1 MKYRLESAQRA
12 FVEEHYRDDVVY
24 QWLRYPCMKH
34 TADDALMYPE
44 VLYYVCM
51 QVLDLMKRYGSSCD
65 GRVSEQMRT
74 MPYEM
79 REDFFVPN
87 SSHYAEVGCYSA
99 CMILTTLSKLLGY
112 SDDELL
118 QEHSQNLRDMSLDFP
133 DVSCWGRNIV
143 VSPYIE
149 VLEKEYS
156 VYSFIS
162 AGLDNAK
169 RRKTNICGSDVNI
182 CEYISDYLSSGR
194 SISEE
199 IEHCA
204 LSGEEG
210 SEELSE
216 SLEGARTKIGELE
229 VRVKELERELEERES
244 AMRTMQKEK
253 DVETICV
260 ANGKK
265 AKLEA
270 VLVGLYYA
278 DYFVNDK
285 GMKLSLEKTVPRIM
299 KDGFNSDC
307 NRLSK
312 DISQFV
318 TTNTLSVFKDDILQ
332 MVKDGLDDIKK
343 VQR

>member
-12 FVEEHYRDDVVY
+12 FIEENYRDDVVY

-44 VLYYVCM
+44 LLYYVCM
-51 QVLDLMKRYGSSCD
+51 QVLDLLKRYGCSCD
-65 GRVSEQMRT
+65 SRVSEQMRT

-79 REDFFVPN
+79 RDAFYVPN

-99 CMILTTLSKLLGY
+99 CMILTTLSSLLGY
-112 SDDELL
+112 SEDEFL
-118 QEHSQNLRDMSLDFP
+118 QEHSQNLRDMSLEFP
-133 DVSCWGRNIV
+133 DVSYWGRNVV

-149 VLEKEYS
+149 ALEKEYS

-169 RRKTNICGSDVNI
+169 RRNTNICGSGVNI
-182 CEYISDYLSSGR
+182 CEYIADYLASGR
-194 SISEE
+194 YISEE
-199 IEHCA
+199 IAHCA
-204 LSGEEG
+204 LSGDGGTEE
-210 SEELSE
+210 SSE
-216 SLEGARTKIGELE
+216 SLEAARTKIGELE
-229 VRVKELERELEERES
+229 ARVKELESELEERGS
-244 AMRTMQKEK
+244 AMGTMQNEK
-253 DVETICV
+253 DGEKICV
-260 ANGKK
+260 ATGKK

-270 VLVGLYYA
+270 VMVGLYYA

-312 DISQFV
+312 DISQFA

-343 VQR
+343 IQR